1 MHGVRIGTSGWSYD
15 HWDGVLYPP
24 GTPPRDRLARYVES
38 FDTVELNAS
47 FYRWPRAAT
56 FAGWQRRLPP
66 WFQMTVKAPRGLTHA
81 KRLREPEVWVERIRT
96 ALHELGD
103 KRGPL
108 LIQTHPAHERDDG
121 RLEYALAQLREACP
135 WLDLAVELR
144 HASWHVPE
152 VWRLLEQH
160 RTSYVVMS
168 GAHLPCHLVATAPLV
183 YVRWHG
189 PSRDWLYAGSYPD
202 ADLAWWADRIREWR
216 DAGHHVLGYFNN
228 DGEGNAVRNA
238 WRLKEFLG

>member
-1 MHGVRIGTSGWSYD
+1 MWGVRIGTSGWSYD
-15 HWDGVLYPP
+15 HWNGVLYRP
-24 GTPPRDRLARYVES
+24 GLPPRDRLARYVEA

-47 FYRWPRAAT
+47 FYRWPRAT
-56 FAGWQRRLPP
+56 SFASWQRRLPP
-66 WFQMTVKAPRGLTHA
+66 GFEMTVKAPRGLSHA
-81 KRLREPEVWVERIRT
+81 KRLYEPEVWIERIRT

-121 RLEYALAQLREACP
+121 RLGYALAKLREACP
-135 WLDLAVELR
+135 WLEVAVELR
-144 HASWHVPE
+144 HASWHVPD
-152 VWRLLEQH
+152 VWRLLEH
-160 RTSYVVMS
+160 HGAAYVVMS
-168 GAHLPCHLVATAPLV
+168 GAHLSCHLVATAPLV

-189 PSRDWLYAGSYPD
+189 PSTDWLYAGSYSD

-216 DAGHHVLGYFNN
+216 DGGHRVLGYFNN

-238 WRLKEFLG
+238 WRIKEFLG